1 MAKKKLLQE
10 ISSVTV
16 CFAGDSGD
24 GMQLT
29 GLQFTDTSAL
39 MGNDVSTLPEF
50 PAEIR
55 APIGTLPGVSSF
67 QIQFA
72 DTIIYTPGDLADVLV
87 AMNPAALK
95 VEIPNVKPGG
105 LIIVNEDAFTDDN
118 LNKANWSSN
127 PLLDKTLKDFQILKV
142 PLTTLTRSAL
152 QDSGLKHTEVERC
165 KNFFALGFTFWLYDR
180 TLEHTIQWI
189 HEKFSKRPEIA
200 EANVATLRA
209 GYNYADISEAF
220 AVRYQVK
227 QAPIEPGT
235 YRKVTGSEATSIGL
249 VTASLLAETPLFYAS
264 YPITPASDILQ
275 ELAANKRYGVKT
287 FQAEDEIAACGA
299 ALGASFGGLLGV
311 TGTSGPGMCLK
322 AEMVGLAVMAEL
334 PLVIVDVQRA
344 GPSTGMPTK
353 PEQGDLLM
361 SLFGRHGESP
371 IAVLAAK
378 TPSEC
383 FTMALEAVRIAVKHM
398 TPVILLLDGYLANSS
413 APWKLPNLD
422 ELPKIKIVH
431 PIAGKDKFQP
441 YDRDPETLARFWAVP
456 GTPGLEHRI
465 GGLGKADITG
475 MVSND
480 PDNNQKMVNL
490 RAEKVRCIANDI
502 PALEVRGPRTGKLL
516 VLGWGSTYG
525 TIYQALTD
533 IEKEGVNGVAHAHL
547 SYLNP
552 FPPNLGEVLK
562 NYETILIPEL
572 NSGQLLVLIRYH
584 FPLVKTEG
592 LNKVQGQPFKVVE
605 VVKKIKEML

>member
-1 MAKKKLLQE
+1 
-10 ISSVTV
+10 
-16 CFAGDSGD
+16 
-24 GMQLT
+24 
-29 GLQFTDTSAL
+29 
-39 MGNDVSTLPEF
+39 
-50 PAEIR
+50 
-55 APIGTLPGVSSF
+55 
-67 QIQFA
+67 
-72 DTIIYTPGDLADVLV
+72 
-87 AMNPAALK
+87 
-95 VEIPNVKPGG
+95 
-105 LIIVNEDAFTDDN
+105 
-118 LNKANWSSN
+118 
-127 PLLDKTLKDFQILKV
+127 
-142 PLTTLTRSAL
+142 
-152 QDSGLKHTEVERC
+152 
-165 KNFFALGFTFWLYDR
+165 
-180 TLEHTIQWI
+180 
-189 HEKFSKRPEIA
+189 
-200 EANVATLRA
+200 
-209 GYNYADISEAF
+209 
-220 AVRYQVK
+220 
-227 QAPIEPGT
+227 
-235 YRKVTGSEATSIGL
+235 
-249 VTASLLAETPLFYAS
+249 
-264 YPITPASDILQ
+264 
-275 ELAANKRYGVKT
+275 
-287 FQAEDEIAACGA
+287 
-299 ALGASFGGLLGV
+299 
-311 TGTSGPGMCLK
+311 MCLK

-378 TPSEC
+378 TPSDC
-383 FTMALEAVRIAVKHM
+383 FTMAIEAVRIAVKHM